1 MNATAEQLD
10 HYLREADPATA
21 HTVEKIVGLLIQRFQ
36 ASNSGQNGQN
46 GKAGSSKRA
55 EALAALNRIAS
66 RGGVACIEDASSWQQ
81 EQRTERVLP
90 GRNS

>member
-36 ASNSGQNGQN
+36 AGKGSQNGQQPN
-46 GKAGSSKRA
+46 SIGSY
-55 EALAALNRIAS
+55 RIKTHHMGAF
-66 RGGVACIEDASSWQQ
+66 RPGFDPHKLGQLPEDF
-81 EQRTERVLP
+81 
-90 GRNS
+90 

>member
-36 ASNSGQNGQN
+36 AGNSGQNGHPPT
-46 GKAGSSKRA
+46 AGGTY
-55 EALAALNRIAS
+55 RIKTHHMGAF
-66 RGGVACIEDASSWQQ
+66 RPGFDTHKLGQLPEDF
-81 EQRTERVLP
+81 
-90 GRNS
+90 

>member
-36 ASNSGQNGQN
+36 AGKGNSNGQRPN
-46 GKAGSSKRA
+46 STGSY
-55 EALAALNRIAS
+55 RIKTHHMGAF
-66 RGGVACIEDASSWQQ
+66 RPGFDPHKLGQLPEDF
-81 EQRTERVLP
+81 
-90 GRNS
+90 

>member
-36 ASNSGQNGQN
+36 AGNSGQNGHPPT
-46 GKAGSSKRA
+46 AGTY
-55 EALAALNRIAS
+55 RIKTHHMGAF
-66 RGGVACIEDASSWQQ
+66 RPGFDPHKLGQLPEDF
-81 EQRTERVLP
+81 
-90 GRNS
+90 